1 MTNILIALIIGGIT
15 GWLAGLIRRGH
26 GFGIVTNIILGIIG
40 GVVGGLIF
48 SIIGGVVGGL
58 IFIFLGIQDTNFI
71 GSIAVSTIGAV
82 IVLAIANALKKA

>member
-1 MTNILIALIIGGIT
+1 MTNILIALIIGGIA

-48 SIIGGVVGGL
+48 S
-58 IFIFLGIQDTNFI
+58 FLGIQDTNFI

-82 IVLAIANALKKA
+82 IVLAIANALKKV